1 MKKWKRAVAA
11 FLLTAMIVLT
21 GAETAFAKE
30 PDEETLR
37 FQADG
42 SFTIL
47 LMADAQ
53 DTHRTKPDTVAFIE
67 AALDEVKPDLVILM
81 GDNIAGSWLGA
92 RIRAQK
98 KAEQA
103 IGNIVRPIA
112 EREIPFALV
121 FGNHDPDSPLTLEEQ
136 MKIYQSYPGC
146 LAVDEGPELTG
157 CGTCRLPILH
167 SAGDRTA
174 FHLWLFDSGKG
185 ESLVSY
191 SAPAPDQIAWYTAES
206 KRLTAE
212 NGGVPI
218 PALAFQHVAVP
229 EIYKTFH
236 VAEKGTTGA
245 VKGWSSKSG
254 RYWLPDPAHA
264 ADPNRIQGTRLL
276 EGPRAADRGNG
287 EFDAW
292 ISCGDVIGAYFGHD
306 HKNEYVGNY
315 QGIDLGY
322 APGCGFNS
330 YGNGA
335 ERAMRVIEL
344 RESEPKA
351 YKSHLVCFQ
360 DVVGRAPATS
370 WRDSMPGN
378 YLNIGGPY
386 ALLAAG
392 CIAAAGAVL
401 AAGLR
406 LCRKKRAR
414 QKAR

>member
-1 MKKWKRAVAA
+1 MKKVRKHAA
-11 FLLTAMIVLT
+11 ALLLAGTIALA
-21 GAETAFAKE
+21 GAQPAFADG
-30 PDEETLR
+30 PSGETLR
-37 FQADG
+37 FQPDG

-47 LMADAQ
+47 LLADAQ
-53 DTHRTKPDTVAFIE
+53 DTHRTKPDTVAFIQ
-67 AALDEVKPDLVILM
+67 ASLDAVKPDLVILM
-81 GDNIAGSWLGA
+81 GDNTAGSWLGA
-92 RIRAQK
+92 RIRAQE

-103 IGNIVRPIA
+103 IGNIVKPIA

-121 FGNHDPDSPLTLEEQ
+121 FGNHDPGSPLSLEEQ
-136 MKIYQSYPGC
+136 MKLYQAYPGC

-157 CGTCRLPILH
+157 CGTYRLPILH

-174 FHLWLFDSGKG
+174 FNLWLFDSGKG

-191 SAPAPDQIAWYTAES
+191 SAPAPDQIAWYMAES
-206 KRLTAE
+206 SRLTAE
-212 NGGVPI
+212 NGGAPI
-218 PALAFQHVAVP
+218 PALAFQHVAAP
-229 EIYKTFH
+229 EIYETFRP
-236 VAEKGTTGA
+236 AEKGEPGA

-254 RYWLPDPAHA
+254 QYWLPDPEHA
-264 ADPNRIQGTRLL
+264 ADAGRIQGMRLL
-276 EGPRAADRGNG
+276 EGPRAADSGNG

-344 RESEPKA
+344 RESDPKA
-351 YKSHLVCFQ
+351 YKSHLVYFQ
-360 DVVGRAPATS
+360 DVVGRAPATA
-370 WRDSMPGN
+370 WRDSMLGN

-386 ALLAAG
+386 ALLALG
-392 CIAAAGAVL
+392 CLAAAGAVF

-406 LCRKKRAR
+406 LHSRKKGRK
-414 QKAR
+414 QP